1 MKKRK
6 HTIKHNLH
14 DKHKITK
21 TKKKS
26 QTRYK
31 KSLKTE
37 KLYPKSLTSHSYNPT
52 INNKLVSLNSN
63 YRQTL
68 HNCNI
73 KEAFHLKEP
82 LKIGIPGFVYGKT
95 CFSYD
100 TPEAKQYLL
109 ANLKANKHIDI
120 NTVIPPKQLLSNCWF
135 NCMFVAF
142 FISDKGRKFF
152 HFLRQLMIEGTQQ
165 NGSIIPTQLKHAFA
179 LLNFGIDA
187 SLQGNKFAYEMN
199 TNSIIHKIYTS
210 IPDKFKGH
218 EIIDINE
225 AGNPLFYYLSIINY
239 LKNKSI
245 SVMFIKEASTDWQSK
260 VIKEY
265 KQLKKIPHIIVF
277 EIFDED
283 AIVFNKKPKSFRLH
297 NAKFEIDSAIIRDMS
312 KQHFSAAITAEKN
325 EIGYDGMSFH
335 KLTSLEWKDKLNS
348 DYSWQFKGSLEE
360 TNGNPMIWNF
370 RKCYQLL
377 MYYRT

>member
-6 HTIKHNLH
+6 HTIKHNPRV
-14 DKHKITK
+14 KNTKTK
-21 TKKKS
+21 TKKK
-26 QTRYK
+26 RNPKYI

-37 KLYPKSLTSHSYNPT
+37 KLYPTSITSHSYNPT

-63 YRQTL
+63 HRQTL

-82 LKIGIPGFVYGKT
+82 LQIGIPGFIYGKT

-120 NTVIPPKQLLSNCWF
+120 NKIIPPKQLLSNCWF
-135 NCMFVAF
+135 NCMFVTF

-152 HFLRQLMIEGTQQ
+152 HFLRQLMIDGIQQ
-165 NGSIIPTQLKHAFA
+165 NGSNIPTQLKHAFA

-210 IPDKFKGH
+210 IPDKFKGSD
-218 EIIDINE
+218 IIDINE
-225 AGNPLFYYLSIINY
+225 AGNPLMYYLSIINY
-239 LKNKSI
+239 LKNNSI
-245 SVMFIKEASTDWQSK
+245 SMMVINGASADWKAQ
-260 VIKEY
+260 VVNAY
-265 KQLKKIPHIIVF
+265 KRHKKIPHIIVL
-277 EIFDED
+277 EIFEED
-283 AIVFNKKPKSFRLH
+283 AIEFDKKPKSFRLQ

-312 KQHFSAAITAEKN
+312 KQHFSAAITAEKE
-325 EIGYDGMSFH
+325 EIGYDGMSYH
-335 KLTSLEWKDKLNS
+335 KLTSLKWKDKLNS

-360 TNGNPMIWNF
+360 TNGNPMLWNF

-377 MYYRT
+377 LYYRT